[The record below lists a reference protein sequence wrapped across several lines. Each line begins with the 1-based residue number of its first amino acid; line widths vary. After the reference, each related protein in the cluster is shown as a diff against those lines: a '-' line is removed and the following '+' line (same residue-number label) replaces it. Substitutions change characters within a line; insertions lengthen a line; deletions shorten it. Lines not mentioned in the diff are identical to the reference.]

1 MIYKEVEQLLNS
13 NSHEDILEMLST
25 CIFNKID
32 FVKYE
37 GLYLF
42 DGKAGYT
49 SGQGE

>member
-1 MIYKEVEQLLNS
+1 
-13 NSHEDILEMLST
+13 MLGL
-25 CIFNKID
+25 FNEKQID

-42 DGKAGYT
+42 DGKPGYS

>member
-1 MIYKEVEQLLNS
+1 
-13 NSHEDILEMLST
+13 MLDQK
-25 CIFNKID
+25 NID

-42 DGKAGYT
+42 NNQPAYS

>member
-1 MIYKEVEQLLNS
+1 
-13 NSHEDILEMLST
+13 MLAMVDEK
-25 CIFNKID
+25 NID

-42 DGKAGYT
+42 DGKPAYT

>member
-1 MIYKEVEQLLNS
+1 MMSYLNEK
-13 NSHEDILEMLST
+13 N
-25 CIFNKID
+25 ID

-42 DGKAGYT
+42 DGKPAYT